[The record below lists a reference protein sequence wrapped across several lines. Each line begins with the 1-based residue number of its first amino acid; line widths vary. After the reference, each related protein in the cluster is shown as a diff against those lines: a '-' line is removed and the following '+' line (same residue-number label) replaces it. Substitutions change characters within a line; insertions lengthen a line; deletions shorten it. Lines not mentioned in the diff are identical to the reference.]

1 MAQWCSTKVGRHP
14 ISRTNQ
20 SKRLAAVENTH
31 LICCQPV
38 RVVGGPSDAAHA
50 RPQPLSPGSL
60 HRSRVQIHGSGLQKT
75 FEKHSSLFVSL
86 RVKKHGAAFPEIN
99 EKHCFLLAVLRQ
111 EGATEESERRRLV
124 RAMCFAIR
132 PDSRH
137 GISSGRHHC
146 DQNQCQ
152 HKTHQQKT
160 SKQAPFFLTARRET
174 VTKHINVN
182 MSKQNTA
189 TQKHFGDRLR

>member
-1 MAQWCSTKVGRHP
+1 MSA
-14 ISRTNQ
+14 SRL
-20 SKRLAAVENTH
+20 SSRRCHLAH
-31 LICCQPV
+31 KPV

-60 HRSRVQIHGSGLQKT
+60 RRSRVQIHGSGLQKT

-111 EGATEESERRRLV
+111 EGASEERERRRLV

-132 PDSRH
+132 PHSRH

-160 SKQAPFFLTARRET
+160 SKQALFFKKKKKTARRET

-182 MSKQNTA
+182 MSKRNTA
-189 TQKHFGDRLR
+189 TQKHFGGRLR